1 MGEPPSLRADHCM
14 TISENG
20 TKMVVYGGSP
30 NDKSA
35 MSGEIFM
42 FDTITQTWTKG
53 KAGEPRAYATCTI
66 AGDQLLIWGGMTA
79 NKTVAS
85 GDVLVYNMGNDTWVQ
100 GYVPPAEYL
109 NPAATNSA
117 GADPSSTDKDG
128 SGGRGANVGATV
140 GGVVGGLVVIAGVV
154 LFLFRRRR
162 QDHRRRDDSSAPG
175 KDLSTTNRTNNND
188 GTSAIEKLHA
198 TGYGTPSNK
207 LLKEEKEELQT
218 LREQLEAQKEQQAAL
233 RRQVEELKS
242 QHTQDAVYGYQPP
255 TYYPPGTSSTIP
267 TQPVIFQPYSEQGP
281 AVYNP
286 TSPPPP
292 VPPRIPVTIELSSG
306 NVPATVSRSMPL
318 SQAGTSVRSPEG
330 LIQDQQ
336 QPLPSHG
343 SPRSPEG
350 RPNHLDQQ
358 GSVALY
364 QDLGAPHTG
373 AQPNNPHAPV
383 INSGRPHTVVP

>member
-1 MGEPPSLRADHCM
+1 
-14 TISENG
+14 
-20 TKMVVYGGSP
+20 MVVYGGSP

-42 FDTITQTWTKG
+42 FDTISQTWTKG

-66 AGDQLLIWGGMTA
+66 AGDQLLIWGGMAA

-100 GYVPPAEYL
+100 GYIPPAEYL
-109 NPAATNSA
+109 NPSATTSA

-128 SGGRGANVGATV
+128 SGGRGANVGAIV
-140 GGVVGGLVVIAGVV
+140 GGIVGGLVVVAGVV

-162 QDHRRRDDSSAPG
+162 QDHRQRDDSSASG

-207 LLKEEKEELQT
+207 SLKEEKEELQT
-218 LREQLEAQKEQQAAL
+218 LREQLEAQKKQQAAL
-233 RRQVEELKS
+233 QRQVEELKS
-242 QHTQDAVYGYQPP
+242 QHAQDAVYGYQPP

-267 TQPVIFQPYSEQGP
+267 TQPVIFQPYPEQGP
-281 AVYNP
+281 VVYNP

-292 VPPRIPVTIELSSG
+292 VPPRIPVTTELSSG
-306 NVPATVSRSMPL
+306 NVPATVSSILGRQLRYAQSSKVRAPDL
-318 SQAGTSVRSPEG
+318 PNGNDDIIVIVLLPRIALDSPDANGFISAAGDKLQWYSRVPGDTG
-330 LIQDQQ
+330 N
-336 QPLPSHG
+336 G
-343 SPRSPEG
+343 SKEPADNSST
-350 RPNHLDQQ
+350 RPCVL
-358 GSVALY
+358 LM
-364 QDLGAPHTG
+364 
-373 AQPNNPHAPV
+373 
-383 INSGRPHTVVP
+383 